1 MALPPNIAT
10 PTLVTGKTNQSQVV
24 DVYKNNAAVQDGAAQ
39 NTISSVLSG
48 AVNSLFGNTAKGVFK
63 VLESD
68 KFTKDMG
75 QLVRKAIKG
84 DLNSNIVKETL
95 REYKNGALSSI
106 LEANGIKDVKLLKDN
121 ILKDVGNTV
130 KGIAFGSVKGIVDNV
145 APGILDQV
153 GIKSFDD
160 CKNVY
165 EQTAAEIRSLKD
177 INSSDVLFLLNAVAD
192 VGPVKA
198 ADEQPCV
205 FELQP
210 LDDVGARQ
218 VIGRGREGDARHAR
232 IALVQHRERAV
243 LGAKVV
249 APLAHAM
256 RFVNRK
262 QRQVPT
268 LVQTVEQA
276 QKARRVQPLGRGIE
290 QRDVAGLQAQLHVLR
305 LVKTQGGVQKRRVH
319 PRLMQRAHLVVHQRN
334 QRRDDYGHPAPL
346 LLAHDGGHLVAQAF
360 AAARGH
366 EHQRIATANHMFDDV
381 LLGASELL
389 VAKDV
394 VQDGVGGRQSG
405 GQAGRQADTL
415 KLIADGACISSARGQ
430 FDQ

>member
-165 EQTAAEIRSLKD
+165 DQTAAEIRSLKD
-177 INSSDVLFLLNAVAD
+177 INSNDVRAFIGDNLELTMNVSSTVLGSCVDIINTILEPEERITNISDNNIDNAILVSATAPLIEEDNAVMNEYILDSFGNDEKKLMAFITAMLPKA
-192 VGPVKA
+192 VERGAYKFINKA
-198 ADEQPCV
+198 AIKTSKENV
-205 FELQP
+205 SW
-210 LDDVGARQ
+210 A
-218 VIGRGREGDARHAR
+218 IGSNSQ
-232 IALVQHRERAV
+232 IFLS
-243 LGAKVV
+243 KVV
-249 APLAHAM
+249 VKPL
-256 RFVNRK
+256 
-262 QRQVPT
+262 PT
-268 LVQTVEQA
+268 NTQSRNAVQEEIINCLEMISWTPRNKFNVGSFSGITDSVYEVLKYGSYANLATLARTA
-276 QKARRVQPLGRGIE
+276 QPS
-290 QRDVAGLQAQLHVLR
+290 
-305 LVKTQGGVQKRRVH
+305 T
-319 PRLMQRAHLVVHQRN
+319 
-334 QRRDDYGHPAPL
+334 
-346 LLAHDGGHLVAQAF
+346 
-360 AAARGH
+360 
-366 EHQRIATANHMFDDV
+366 ATTAI
-381 LLGASELL
+381 
-389 VAKDV
+389 
-394 VQDGVGGRQSG
+394 QSNY
-405 GQAGRQADTL
+405 ADFIIT
-415 KLIADGACISSARGQ
+415 
-430 FDQ
+430 